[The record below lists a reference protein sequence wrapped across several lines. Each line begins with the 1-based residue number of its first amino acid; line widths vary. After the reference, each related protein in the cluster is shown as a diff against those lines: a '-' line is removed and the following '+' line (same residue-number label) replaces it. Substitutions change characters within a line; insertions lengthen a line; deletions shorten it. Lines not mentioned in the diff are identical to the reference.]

1 MIGRIRALA
10 VGAAATAAVGLGSSG
25 EAAVCPSVFVP
36 EGYGA
41 LCLSPDDADWK
52 LEVAPEPRPL
62 GELSK
67 LTIRPVEEEV
77 EDPFSWLQEQIAVD
91 LTGLRFA
98 VEEMLE
104 HPENPFA
111 GLIPEGALDP
121 WLEQFGILGQLPLR
135 GCGYPFQLAG
145 RDVWQIDC
153 RWSFGPVEQIARLQL
168 IDATGDPYL
177 VTIWTAGEQRLR
189 HLQAVA
195 NSLEWRA

>member
-1 MIGRIRALA
+1 MKDRIRAIA
-10 VGAAATAAVGLGSSG
+10 IGAAAVVVATFCPPL

-36 EGYGA
+36 DGYGA

-52 LEVAPEPRPL
+52 LEVTPEPRPL

-67 LTIRPVEEEV
+67 LTIRPVDEEV
-77 EDPFSWLQEQIAVD
+77 EDPFSWLQEQVAID
-91 LTGLRFA
+91 LNGLRLV
-98 VEEMLE
+98 VEELLE
-104 HPENPFA
+104 HPDNPFA
-111 GLIPEGALDP
+111 ALIPEGALDP
-121 WLEQFGILGQLPLR
+121 WLEQFGVLGQLPLR
-135 GCGYPFQLAG
+135 GCGYPFQLAR

-153 RWSFGPVEQIARLQL
+153 RWDLGPVAQIARLQL
-168 IDATGDPYL
+168 VDATGEPYL